1 MSLCGDE
8 SERCSA
14 SDQPDRLSGSSQHM
28 LRSTTL
34 STSVA
39 ISCPASSTQIAN
51 IGLDRAAARSAPV
64 GHEDDSV
71 ACRRGRCMRFRV
83 IVDVSVVMVAEPV
96 RFAAVEPR
104 CDDLT
109 EIERMAVPLVGTEC
123 KLRSRRTARRM
134 ARIPLFGQTR
144 NYPIPQSPRDDDSM
158 LPG

>member
-1 MSLCGDE
+1 HTVSLSQLAWGRRTPDCITGGHSCQRDDQTAQQADE
-8 SERCSA
+8 TA
-14 SDQPDRLSGSSQHM
+14 
-28 LRSTTL
+28 
-34 STSVA
+34 A
-39 ISCPASSTQIAN
+39 PAGVSSTQIAN

-123 KLRSRRTARRM
+123 KL
-134 ARIPLFGQTR
+134 
-144 NYPIPQSPRDDDSM
+144 
-158 LPG
+158 